1 MKKEMFNELVESIK
15 EAGKIHRGEL
25 QPCRQFEVNPF
36 NIKQLREKL
45 KKSQIEF
52 ARMIGV
58 SVATLR
64 NWEQGRRYP
73 VGPARSLLKVFASNP
88 EVVLLALAN

>member
-1 MKKEMFNELVESIK
+1 MKKELFNELVESIK

-52 ARMIGV
+52 ARMGF
-58 SVATLR
+58 R
-64 NWEQGRRYP
+64 EQWNRKLG
-73 VGPARSLLKVFASNP
+73 
-88 EVVLLALAN
+88 